1 MHHACGEQY
10 RSAESQRMESSG
22 GTSQRA
28 IALQTLTIPYLE
40 NPTGGRKMWNI
51 RQLMR
56 ALSMRGGHKLLQY
69 SSCGRSPQ
77 KRRREAAEN
86 TGGDVPSCIIK
97 HVDWEHFEGG
107 LIQERG
113 ESMASRNV
121 QSKVASAH
129 YLYEDPDSSD
139 SIVVLK
145 RRQAALV

>member
-22 GTSQRA
+22 GISQRA

-86 TGGDVPSCIIK
+86 TGGDLPNCIIIS
-97 HVDWEHFEGG
+97 HHTATHGARCTTREWSGRGSTAQSSITPIIRVTA
-107 LIQERG
+107 ER
-113 ESMASRNV
+113 RT
-121 QSKVASAH
+121 
-129 YLYEDPDSSD
+129 
-139 SIVVLK
+139 SIPHNTL
-145 RRQAALV
+145 L